1 MTVVARIDS
10 QISNLQGLR
19 QIAVADTAGG
29 DFEEALLS
37 TSSETSV
44 LVSEVGELSG
54 LIEPPSEVSSVPA
67 VMPTAQAISF
77 RTMPSFNDYL
87 RSNLLT
93 TAELSRQFRP
103 TSISNFMERTD
114 LSFQDSVEII
124 YGVIGSNTDLR
135 DWRAIMASDNPV
147 DAARAAT
154 RQLYNS
160 DLDYQLGQRPE
171 KGTDA
176 FAEILAERSM
186 VPDETIARAGNF
198 AVVVEPEED
207 QEPEDAVPFVSA
219 VTSTG
224 LKLREAG
231 GTKEQI
237 ERTAWLFGF
246 DLSQVASMAAQTR
259 VRSEHLADVLES
271 LGSSS

>member
-1 MTVVARIDS
+1 MTVVARIDGL
-10 QISNLQGLR
+10 ISTLQDLR
-19 QIAVADTAGG
+19 QTASGASTDG
-29 DFEEALLS
+29 DFENALSVAAAQVGAFTSEINQSALPPETEPVALMSNIVSTARALS
-37 TSSETSV
+37 TRTITSFDD
-44 LVSEVGELSG
+44 L
-54 LIEPPSEVSSVPA
+54 
-67 VMPTAQAISF
+67 
-77 RTMPSFNDYL
+77 L
-87 RSNLLT
+87 RRDLLT
-93 TAELSRQFRP
+93 NADVSRLQRPNVLQFMDAAGVTFGIASEL
-103 TSISNFMERTD
+103 
-114 LSFQDSVEII
+114 L

-160 DLDYQLGQRPE
+160 DLDYQLGQRAE

-176 FAEILAERSM
+176 FEEILAERSM

-198 AVVVEPEED
+198 AVVVEPEGD

-231 GTKEQI
+231 GTKEQF

>member
-1 MTVVARIDS
+1 MDDVAIPRLARPNMREFMDATG
-10 QISNLQGLR
+10 ISSTD
-19 QIAVADTAGG
+19 AS
-29 DFEEALLS
+29 ELL
-37 TSSETSV
+37 
-44 LVSEVGELSG
+44 
-54 LIEPPSEVSSVPA
+54 
-67 VMPTAQAISF
+67 
-77 RTMPSFNDYL
+77 
-87 RSNLLT
+87 
-93 TAELSRQFRP
+93 
-103 TSISNFMERTD
+103 
-114 LSFQDSVEII
+114 

-176 FAEILAERSM
+176 FDEILAERSIT
-186 VPDETIARAGNF
+186 PEETIVLAGNF
-198 AVVVEPEED
+198 AVVIEPKED

-231 GTKEQI
+231 GTKDQI